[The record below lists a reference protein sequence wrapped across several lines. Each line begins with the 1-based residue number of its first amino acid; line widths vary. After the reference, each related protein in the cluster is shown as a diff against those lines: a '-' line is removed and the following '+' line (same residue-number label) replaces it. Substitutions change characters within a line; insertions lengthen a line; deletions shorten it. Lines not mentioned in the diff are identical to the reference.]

1 MHSITSHRTRTN
13 TNDFRLRA
21 TRPGE
26 SQWTAD
32 FDRLMGDFAA
42 WSSHDDTLAAPVP
55 DFDREGDHFPTH
67 EQGW

>member
-1 MHSITSHRTRTN
+1 MTSTTSHRTRTN
-13 TNDFRLRA
+13 ANNFRLRA

-26 SQWTAD
+26 SQWVAD

-42 WSSHDDTLAAPVP
+42 WDAWETSLTAPVP